1 MASKRLMK
9 ELSQMEAQMEKG
21 EVDWATAEPEGDD
34 AFTWN
39 CSVIGPAESP
49 YEGGVF
55 NLVMKFPP
63 NYPF

>member
-1 MASKRLMK
+1 
-9 ELSQMEAQMEKG
+9 MEAQMEKG